1 MIELQDCPLA
11 EDTLVPNGVFVIRS
25 HTGQIGARRRLAC
38 PAKEVPGQ
46 ASCAILDTNA
56 YDLSAPTAFTG
67 PTLTSSSSLSLIFS
81 PAALLRSCLKVET
94 QEQIATSAET
104 MSPVDHQPVLSTAVA
119 SGGIPPH
126 LPSPKAPGIAAAA
139 VACPKRQA
147 NIRYRTFSRSN
158 PFLVGVRYRAA
169 TYRGSHGPNQ
179 DISAVGRG

>member
-1 MIELQDCPLA
+1 MKSHR
-11 EDTLVPNGVFVIRS
+11 PNWRP
-25 HTGQIGARRRLAC
+25 AKAAC
-38 PAKEVPGQ
+38 PAKDVPGQ

-67 PTLTSSSSLSLIFS
+67 PTPTSSSSSSLSFS
-81 PAALLRSCLKVET
+81 PAALSGSCLKVET

-104 MSPVDHQPVLSTAVA
+104 ISPVDHQTVLSTAVA

-126 LPSPKAPGIAAAA
+126 LPSLKAPGTAAAA
-139 VACPKRQA
+139 AACPNRQA

-158 PFLVGVRYRAA
+158 PFLVGSRYRAA
-169 TYRGSHGPNQ
+169 TYCGSHGPNQ